1 MLKKTY
7 NEGPLT
13 RFNDFHRK
21 AQNHQHE
28 GSAMKHRFLSVII
41 VTIVVLGGVCSTF
54 AAEKLLV
61 AVAANFISPSG
72 EIAALFQERTGITVE
87 PTYASTGKL
96 FGQIV
101 KGAPYDVF
109 LAADEK
115 RPELLEKQGLSDKPF
130 VYARGQVVVWT
141 AKRTLCGAS
150 DWQAVVENPEVQKIA
165 VANTESAPYG
175 TAAMIA
181 LKQAGLWDKLKE
193 KYVFPQSVAQAF
205 QYAET
210 MSADAGFCAYSS
222 ALSDKGKGGCVY
234 TIPQAPPVIQAAC
247 ILKGTENRAA
257 AERFVT
263 FMGSPEAQKIKEKY
277 GYR

>member
-1 MLKKTY
+1 MK
-7 NEGPLT
+7 
-13 RFNDFHRK
+13 RFF
-21 AQNHQHE
+21 
-28 GSAMKHRFLSVII
+28 SSIVII
-41 VTIVVLGGVCSTF
+41 TMVVLGGVCSAF
-54 AAEKLLV
+54 AADKLLV
-61 AVAANFISPSG
+61 AVAANFISPFQ
-72 EIAALFQERTGITVE
+72 ELAALFQERAGTTVE

-115 RPELLEKQGLSDKPF
+115 RPDLLEKQGLSDKPF

-150 DWQAVVENPEVQKIA
+150 DWQAVVKNPEVQKIA

-181 LKQAGLWDKLKE
+181 LKEAGLWDTLKE

-222 ALSDKGKGGCVY
+222 ALSEKGKGGCFY
-234 TIPQAPPVIQAAC
+234 TIPQAPPIIQAAC
-247 ILKGTENRAA
+247 ILKGTENRGA
-257 AERFVT
+257 AERFAA
-263 FMGSPEAQKIKEKY
+263 FIGSPEAQKIKEKY